1 MTLFLSSLFAC
12 ALLACQYNANQTSI
26 TNNEDQM
33 EEWVYKTNSGT
44 QICTRYYCPEG
55 YARTKED
62 SLSFAFYLRHLPL
75 KPDSVLVN
83 YYNGD
88 TKAKSNV
95 YDAVIDMPISPKDL
109 QQCADA
115 VMRLRGEY
123 LFSVKQYNAIQFR
136 FVGDGQ
142 YHSFVSYANGHY
154 TYPKFRTYMDYVFN
168 YANTA
173 SLKKQLKE
181 KVYSELAIGDVL
193 IQSGQPYGHAVIVV
207 DLCANKEGQ
216 KKYMLAQSYM
226 PAQETQLLVNPENGT
241 VWFTLNKQN
250 ETIVTP
256 EWVFTSKDLRTW

>member
-12 ALLACQYNANQTSI
+12 ALLACQYSPEQSRINH
-26 TNNEDQM
+26 NEDQK
-33 EEWVYKTNSGT
+33 EVWVYKTNSGT
-44 QICTRYYCPEG
+44 QISTRYSCPQR
-55 YARTKED
+55 YARTEED

-75 KPDSVLVN
+75 KPDSVLVM
-83 YYNGD
+83 YYNGE

-123 LFSVKQYNAIQFR
+123 LFSVKHYSAIQFR
-136 FVGDGQ
+136 FLGDGQ
-142 YHSFVSYANGHY
+142 YHSFVTYSNGQY
-154 TYPKFRTYMDYVFN
+154 TYPKFRAYMDFVFN

-181 KVYSELAIGDVL
+181 KAYSEIAIGDVL

-207 DLCANKEGQ
+207 DLCTNNEGQ

-226 PAQETQLLVNPENGT
+226 PAQETQLLLNPENGT
-241 VWFTLNKQN
+241 VWFTLDKQN